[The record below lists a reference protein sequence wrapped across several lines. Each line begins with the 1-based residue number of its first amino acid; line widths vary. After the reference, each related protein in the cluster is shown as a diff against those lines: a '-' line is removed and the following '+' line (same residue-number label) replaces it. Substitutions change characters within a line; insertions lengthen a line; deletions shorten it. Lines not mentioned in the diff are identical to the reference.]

1 MRGPVTRAVL
11 YLALGTL
18 GEPRA
23 LATSPEY
30 CNSDSNADAAACFAS
45 NPAYCSSATYADRRA
60 CSGAKPAYCESTS
73 NAGTRACA
81 GPGQPAS
88 GRILWL
94 AQRSGRPVDV
104 GALMEK
110 LMR

>member
-1 MRGPVTRAVL
+1 MTYSDRGACFI
-11 YLALGTL
+11 YNAG
-18 GEPRA
+18 
-23 LATSPEY
+23 Y
-30 CNSDSNADAAACFAS
+30 CSSDSNADAPACFAS
-45 NPAYCSSATYADRRA
+45 NPAYCSSATYADRKA

-73 NAGTRACA
+73 NASTRACA

-88 GRILWL
+88 GRILWF